1 MSAIINASR
10 RNFLK
15 TSALAGGG
23 LLIGFTLPGAAR
35 FALAASEFKPNAFI
49 RIGSDNRVTV
59 ICGLSEMGQGVL
71 TAIPM
76 LVAEELDADWS
87 RIKVEQAPADPV
99 YANPFM
105 HMQATGGSTSV
116 RAFWEPMRKAGAAAR
131 EMLIAAA
138 ADTWKVDKSECRT
151 ENGVVL
157 HKSGKKL
164 SYGKLAAKAAEQPV
178 PKEVKLKDP
187 KQFKILGRGA
197 KRLDTPGKVNGSAK
211 FGMDVRLPG
220 MLTAVVARSPVA
232 GGKLASFNADKAK
245 AMPGVKHVVQIGS
258 GVAVV
263 ADGYWQALKGRDAL
277 EIKWDEGAGASLSSE
292 GIRKTFGDLAE
303 KEGTVG
309 LKQGDAAGALAGAA
323 KKLEAVYEAPYLAH
337 ACMEPM
343 NFTASVTPDG
353 VELWGSTQAP
363 GLLQIVLS
371 KVAGVKPE
379 QVRVTTTMLGGGF
392 GRRFAFDF
400 AIDAV
405 LTSKAVGAPVHVVFP
420 REDDI
425 RGHYYRPASVV
436 KMQAALDSAGN
447 PIAARMH
454 AVSSSIADAG
464 HMPYGANGLKLM
476 KGVDGFAVEGL
487 TEWPYATPN
496 LQVEWTKNEPPI
508 GVWFWR
514 SVGHSENIFYVEG
527 FIDEMAAAAGRDPF
541 EYRRALLGNAPR
553 YKGVLELAAHKAGW
567 GKPLR
572 RGRAR
577 GIAVGESFGSYV
589 AEVAEVSVGKDGK
602 VKVHRVVCAV
612 DCGRTV
618 NPDIIKR
625 QMESA
630 IVFGLT
636 AALYG
641 KITLKDGKVEQSN
654 FHDYP
659 VLRMNEM
666 PQVEVHIVSSSEA
679 PGGVGEPGLPP
690 LAPAVVNAVF
700 AATGKRVRKLP
711 LDTADLKQA

>member
-1 MSAIINASR
+1 MSAIYNASR
-10 RNFLK
+10 RDFLK

-35 FALAASEFKPNAFI
+35 FAQAATEFKPNAFI
-49 RIGSDNRVTV
+49 RITSDNQVTV

-76 LVAEELDADWS
+76 LVAEELEADWS
-87 RIKVEQAPADPV
+87 RIKVEQAPADTLFK
-99 YANPFM
+99 NPFLGF
-105 HMQATGGSTSV
+105 QATGGSTSV
-116 RAFWEPMRKAGAAAR
+116 RSSYDPMRKAGAMAR

-138 ADTWKVDKSECRT
+138 AETWKVDKSECRA
-151 ENGVVL
+151 EKGMVV

-164 SYGKLAAKAAEQPV
+164 SYGKLAESAAKQQQPG
-178 PKEVKLKDP
+178 EVKLKDP
-187 KQFKILGRGA
+187 KDFKIVGKGA
-197 KRLDTPGKVNGSAK
+197 KRLDTPGKVNGSAR

-232 GGKLASFNADKAK
+232 GGKVASFNADKAK

-263 ADGYWQALKGRDAL
+263 ADGYWNAMKGRDAL
-277 EIKWDEGAGASLSSE
+277 EVKWDDGGGASVSSD
-292 GIRKTFGDLAE
+292 GIRKTFGELAE
-303 KEGTVG
+303 KQGTIG
-309 LKQGDAAGALAGAA
+309 INRGDVNAVLAGAA
-323 KKLEAVYEAPYLAH
+323 KKLEALYEVPYLAH

-343 NFTASVTPDG
+343 NCTASVKPDS
-353 VELWGSTQAP
+353 VEIWGSTQAP

-371 KVAGVKPE
+371 QVAGVKPE
-379 QVRVTTTMLGGGF
+379 QVKVTTTMLGGGF
-392 GRRFAFDF
+392 GRRFGFDF

-405 LTSKAVGAPVHVVFP
+405 LTSKAVGAPVHVVYP

-425 RGHYYRPASVV
+425 KGHFYRPASVI
-436 KMQAALDSAGN
+436 KFQAALDAGGN

-454 AVSSSIADAG
+454 AVSPSICDAA
-464 HMPYGANGLKLM
+464 HMPYEANGLPPM

-496 LQVEWTKNEPPI
+496 LQVEWTKNEPPV

-514 SVGHSENIFYVEG
+514 SVGHSQNIFFAEG
-527 FIDEMAAAAGRDPF
+527 LIDEMAAAAGKDPY
-541 EYRRALLGNAPR
+541 EYRRALLGNSPR
-553 YKGVLELAAHKAGW
+553 YKGVLELAAAKAGW
-567 GKPLR
+567 GKPLSG
-572 RGRAR
+572 GRSR
-577 GIAVGESFGSYV
+577 GIAVGQSFGSYV
-589 AEVAEVSVGKDGK
+589 AEVAEISVGKDGK

-618 NPDIIKR
+618 NPDIVKR

-630 IVFGLT
+630 IVFGLS

-654 FHDYP
+654 FSDYP
-659 VLRMNEM
+659 VLRMDEM
-666 PQVEVHIVSSSEA
+666 PQVDVHILPSTEA

-711 LDTADLKQA
+711 LDAAELKKA